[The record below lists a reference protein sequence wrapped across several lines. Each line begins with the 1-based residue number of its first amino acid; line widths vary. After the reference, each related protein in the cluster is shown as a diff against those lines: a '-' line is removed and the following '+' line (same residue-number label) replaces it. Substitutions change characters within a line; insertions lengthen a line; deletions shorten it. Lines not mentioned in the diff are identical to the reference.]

1 MPPATVYGLKPH
13 APPVGG
19 YTRVEPLP
27 SVWQR
32 DLSVD
37 NLADLNLLQSSP
49 ILTMYDELG
58 PPVPRVL
65 IGAGPNIFAITDE
78 SVCPQV
84 SIYTV
89 LVELFCTSTVHCIY
103 SYVLTSY

>member
-1 MPPATVYGLKPH
+1 MPKLRPRLFLAAAATVYGLKPH

-27 SVWQR
+27 SVWQH
-32 DLSVD
+32 DLPVD
-37 NLADLNLLQSSP
+37 IDLGDLTLLQSSP

-58 PPVPRVL
+58 PPVSRVL
-65 IGAGPNIFAITDE
+65 IGAAASVFAITDQ

-84 SIYTV
+84 LY
-89 LVELFCTSTVHCIY
+89 EHRY
-103 SYVLTSY
+103 K